1 MQRKL
6 RLTILAI
13 WILAAGATVWPHS
26 AVAANF
32 NYDTQVTYRADD
44 SDRLAVTE
52 KYTVTNHTPRYYLT
66 ELTLTTPTSDIKN
79 LSVRYDDGG
88 VIPATS
94 AIKSVAKGDIKY
106 DYQEIH
112 LTFPRTIYGQN
123 KTWSFSVSY
132 SAGGLVEIKG
142 SAHTVYVPSIESRDD
157 GDDYKVTVDVPA
169 SYGSPHFNGAKS
181 SGSATS
187 AGHQQYSFEK
197 DELTQN
203 ALALAFG
210 DSTIYQL
217 NFNFP
222 LKNDSPLPRT
232 LTVTLPPDLSSQ
244 KSYVNKLDP
253 APANLHLDDDG
264 NVLADY
270 HLAPRSQITVK
281 TDIEG
286 EAKYLDYDLSQSG
299 KKADIPADLVARYTK
314 PSRYWQTDGA
324 VKDAA
329 SKLNDD
335 NAPTINN
342 VKAMYQYVIDHLS
355 YNKDKIKFN
364 IRQGSTK
371 ALQNPDN
378 AVCLE
383 YADLLVAML
392 RSQGI
397 PARMPVGYGYSG
409 SLKNSSGVADS
420 LHAWVEAYVPGIGW
434 MELDPTW
441 GEKFD
446 EFGKAD
452 LDHFAFAVWGE
463 SDQLPDA
470 VMAGNSDL
478 GYQYENATL
487 NYINKVT
494 PVQGPASVNVKRWA
508 VLPFVSLDQITATS
522 QPGVATD
529 NNYVVVGGK
538 QIDLGSLAPSQTT
551 TVNQFTVGKA
561 WLSAASVQ
569 FARRDNQQVLVL
581 AASKINS
588 SMLPLVIIGFLL
600 AFGLVWLVVRLRSS
614 KPEEPAT
621 KPTSPEKP

>member
-1 MQRKL
+1 M
-6 RLTILAI
+6 
-13 WILAAGATVWPHS
+13 
-26 AVAANF
+26 
-32 NYDTQVTYRADD
+32 TYRADG
-44 SDRLAVTE
+44 SDRLNVNE

-66 ELTLTTPTSDIKN
+66 ELTLTTPTSDINN

-88 VIPATS
+88 VIPVTTTT
-94 AIKSVAKGDIKY
+94 KSLSKGDIKY

-123 KTWSFSVSY
+123 RTWSFSISY
-132 SAGGLVEIKG
+132 SAGGLVESKG
-142 SAHTVYVPSIESRDD
+142 SAHTVYVPSIEPRDD
-157 GDDYKVTVDVPA
+157 GDDYKVTVDVPD
-169 SYGSPHFNGAKS
+169 SYGTPHFSGAKS
-181 SGSATS
+181 SASNSG
-187 AGHQQYSFEK
+187 AGRQLYNFEK
-197 DELTQN
+197 TELTQN

-210 DSTIYQL
+210 DSTVYQL

-232 LTVTLPPDLSSQ
+232 LTVTLPPDLGSQ

-270 HLAPRSQITVK
+270 HLAPHAQVTVK
-281 TDIEG
+281 TDISG
-286 EAKYLDYDLSQSG
+286 EAKYLEYDLSQSG

-314 PSRYWQTDGA
+314 GSRYWQTDGA
-324 VKDAA
+324 VKEAA

-371 ALQNPDN
+371 ALSNPDN

-383 YADLLVAML
+383 YADLLIAML

-463 SDQLPDA
+463 ADQTPDA
-470 VMAGNSDL
+470 VMAGASDL
-478 GYQYENATL
+478 GYQYENTTL
-487 NYINKVT
+487 TYISKVT

-508 VLPFVSLDQITATS
+508 VLPFISLDQITVMA

-529 NNYVVVGGK
+529 GNYAVVGGK
-538 QIDLGSLAPSQTT
+538 HIDLGSLAPAQTT
-551 TVNQFTVGKA
+551 TVNQFVIGKD
-561 WLSAASVQ
+561 WLSSSDVQ
-569 FARRDNQQVLVL
+569 FGRRSDQQTLVL
-581 AASKINS
+581 ATAKIKPS
-588 SMLPLVIIGFLL
+588 ALPVVAIGLL
-600 AFGLVWLVVRLRSS
+600 LFGGSLWLVVRLRSS
-614 KPEEPAT
+614 QSEEKAQEPPIPR
-621 KPTSPEKP
+621 KKI